1 MGFFDS
7 AFWNCPSYT
16 YQMFVYGIFI
26 SIFMVLIA
34 LIGSNVLTLSAGV
47 VCLVFYVFVAFRSLY
62 HMVDPN
68 PGCAYTGFPN
78 DRGINP
84 WAS

>member
-1 MGFFDS
+1 MGFFDG
-7 AFWNCPSYT
+7 AFYNCPSYT

-26 SIFMVLIA
+26 TILMSLML
-34 LIGSNVLTLSAGV
+34 LIGNPTATMV
-47 VCLVFYVFVAFRSLY
+47 VGIACGLLYFCLAIRSLY

-68 PGCAYTGFPN
+68 LGCAYSKFPN